1 MSTIVDIAAGVMG
14 VAGAAGV
21 VRVTGVAG
29 VTGVA
34 MDSETASSMDA
45 APDPASVP
53 HPAQS
58 IHNAGKKAYLMGM
71 CVRDSCSC
79 NDRKKR
85 GNKKARIQDA
95 PGKDYGRVCLNR

>member
-1 MSTIVDIAAGVMG
+1 MGVM
-14 VAGAAGV
+14 GAAGV
-21 VRVTGVAG
+21 VRVTGVA
-29 VTGVA
+29 GVA

-58 IHNAGKKAYLMGM
+58 IHNAVKKAYLMGM

-79 NDRKKR
+79 NDRKKH
-85 GNKKARIQDA
+85 GNKKARIQGA